1 MKFPI
6 THLMEI
12 SPVDVARMH
21 ADRGEGGRTEMT
33 LLAAAL
39 RDYANAPKHIL
50 RPSGGG
56 SVTLRNP

>member
-1 MKFPI
+1 
-6 THLMEI
+6 MEI